1 MTAGREDPET
11 SWSTPLKP
19 VYGPDDVRSD
29 RWRDDLGEPG
39 AFPFTRGV
47 HREMYRTR
55 HWTMR
60 QYAGFGSA
68 AETNK
73 RYRFLLEQGQTGLSV
88 AFDLPTQMG
97 YDPDA
102 PMARGEVGKVGVSIA
117 SIEDMED
124 LFEGIPLDRV
134 STSMTIN
141 ATASVLLALYVA
153 TAKRRGIAATALT
166 GTVQNDILKEDRKST
181 RLNSSHATLS
191 RMPSSA

>member
-1 MTAGREDPET
+1 
-11 SWSTPLKP
+11 
-19 VYGPDDVRSD
+19 
-29 RWRDDLGEPG
+29 
-39 AFPFTRGV
+39 
-47 HREMYRTR
+47 MYRSR
-55 HWTMR
+55 LWTMR

-102 PMARGEVGKVGVSIA
+102 PLAHGEVGKVGVSIA
-117 SIEDMED
+117 SLEDMED

-141 ATASVLLALYVA
+141 ATASILLALYVA
-153 TAKRRGIAATALT
+153 VGQAPGRRAGA
-166 GTVQNDILKEDRKST
+166 R
-181 RLNSSHATLS
+181 
-191 RMPSSA
+191 